1 MNGPAEGIIGDV
13 PGETAARIAAA
24 QQEFSPANVYL
35 NTATAGLP
43 PRRTVDAVRAAL
55 DDWQR
60 GLTVPSNFDADVARS
75 RDLYAQL
82 VDIAPTHVSVGSQA
96 SVFAGLVAASVPD
109 GAEILTV
116 RGDFTSVL
124 FPFLAQAERGVRVR
138 EVELGDL
145 VDGIGPETYLV
156 AVSAVQSGSGEIAD
170 LDGLAQA
177 VANGTRVYL
186 DTTQAVGWLPID
198 AASYTWTVCSGY
210 KFLLA
215 PRGTCFAT
223 TTEAEH
229 AVIPHTAGWYAG
241 DDIWNSIYGT
251 PLRLADDARRFDVSP
266 AWFSWVGQA
275 QSLELLTD
283 VGRSSLYRHAT
294 RLAAAFETRMG
305 LPVSGSAIVSLP
317 ATDGMAERL
326 REAGIACA
334 QRAGRTRVS
343 FHVHN
348 TLADVDALVSA
359 YASGPYSRAISGESS
374 QPS

>member
-1 MNGPAEGIIGDV
+1 MNGSAGKSAEDTHDEI
-13 PGETAARIAAA
+13 AARIAAA
-24 QQEFSPANVYL
+24 RQEFSPANVYL
-35 NTATAGLP
+35 NTATVGLP

-60 GLTVPSNFDADVARS
+60 GQCIPSNFDADVARS

-82 VDIAPTHVSVGSQA
+82 VNLAPTQVSVGSQA
-96 SVFAGLVAASVPD
+96 SVFAGLVAASVPA
-109 GAEILTV
+109 GAEVLV
-116 RGDFTSVL
+116 ARGDFTSVL

-138 EVELGDL
+138 EVELNDL
-145 VDGIGPETYLV
+145 VDGIRPETYLV
-156 AVSAVQSGSGEIAD
+156 AVSAVQSGSGAIAD

-198 AASYTWTVCSGY
+198 AGAYTWTVCSGY

-241 DDIWNSIYGT
+241 DDVWNSIYGT
-251 PLRLADDARRFDVSP
+251 PLRLARDARRFDVSP

-275 QSLELLTD
+275 QSLELLVG
-283 VGRSSLYRHAT
+283 VGRPNLYRHAT
-294 RLAAAFETRMG
+294 QLAAAFETQLG
-305 LPVSGSAIVSLP
+305 LPVSGSAIVSLQTTQ
-317 ATDGMAERL
+317 AAADRL

-343 FHVHN
+343 FHLHN
-348 TLADVDALVSA
+348 TVADVEALVSA
-359 YASGPYSRAISGESS
+359 YAPGP
-374 QPS
+374 